1 MFHLGSRHPKS
12 ANIAG
17 AGASHP
23 VSARSRSMPTP
34 RSAPSR
40 PVSFSRIRSLSAWLH
55 PPCPMRALSFP
66 CLCLV
71 ILSCSPPPVRGLSC
85 ACARFGGCCRSPPCQ
100 NPHRTRSR
108 WFSLVLGVRSVA
120 PTPAL
125 SLCACCP
132 FRCVVLSAPRAGS
145 VVCDLA
151 TFGPVTFGSLAFGC
165 ARFASSLLLIQF
177 SNTHFVLYITY
188 LSV

>member
-1 MFHLGSRHPKS
+1 MHRCSWPLGCWARVGLAVWCRPDGCPLVSRPPTLT
-12 ANIAG
+12 AACLPLAG

-23 VSARSRSMPTP
+23 VSARFRSVPTP

-66 CLCLV
+66 WLCLV

-108 WFSLVLGVRSVA
+108 NPRFSS
-120 PTPAL
+120 
-125 SLCACCP
+125 
-132 FRCVVLSAPRAGS
+132 F
-145 VVCDLA
+145 
-151 TFGPVTFGSLAFGC
+151 
-165 ARFASSLLLIQF
+165 SSLLIQF
-177 SNTHFVLYITY
+177 SCYTHLQQLHIF
-188 LSV
+188 